1 MQAPLRRSI
10 GNRPPPTRE
19 TGPLL
24 GTFRQDSLLKVCDSS
39 RELEKRHSLIRNTTP
54 ATVGIKIE
62 PDSVTIFRMFK
73 FF

>member
-19 TGPLL
+19 TGPLQ
-24 GTFRQDSLLKVCDSS
+24 GTFRQDSLEMCDSS
-39 RELEKRHSLIRNTTP
+39 RELEKRPSLICNTTP
-54 ATVGIKIE
+54 ATVGIRIE